1 MDARIYAT
9 YNNTTTL
16 LYSSAANDDK
26 SAIINPQVKAEI
38 GKAGSLTFTILPTHP
53 MYDDMLPFLTFLR
66 VEIDGTEI
74 FYGRVLET
82 SKDIY
87 NQKNVT
93 CEGDLTYLMDS
104 VCTPGDYNETV
115 TAFFTRCINWHNSQV
130 EAAKQLRVGNVT
142 IGAKNRTVKFDVSNY
157 TTIADLL
164 ETEVIGYYGGYLR
177 TRNQNGSRYIDLIKE
192 GDSSSNQVIEYGSQM
207 LDLTNDERANDLF
220 TIVLAV
226 GDSDSETGEDYNFP
240 TARYEVPGAIAKYG
254 RITHVESFSGIT
266 NTSELAS
273 LAQEYASSHYD
284 PYPTELSIKAID
296 LHIIDGTI
304 QTIVVGN
311 TVKIQS
317 TPHNLSKNLMCVS
330 IDYDLQNPENTS
342 YVFGHPKQSL
352 SQRYNK
358 EKKTATAE
366 TAKASKS
373 GKRGGGAGKKNAAD
387 LEQEKKERIDD
398 VEFLTF
404 TAQQLEI
411 KANDIIANLNNLTIS
426 VNERFQLQADE
437 IALRAT
443 KVELEAVEEMA
454 LKAQTMKIATDRLD
468 ISSVSS
474 GVVAS
479 INANRSLARF
489 GYMELSQLVVG
500 SGGLTCNSY
509 LVLLNRAVTWQDRT
523 VVTEVKYSTNSANSA
538 VMSGGEIVG
547 VHSFDYSRIRDVK
560 TEEIHYL
567 GRS

>member
-53 MYDDMLPFLTFLR
+53 MYDDLKPFLTFLR

-104 VCTPGDYNETV
+104 VCTPGDYNETI

-130 EAAKQLRVGNVT
+130 EAAKQLRIGNVT

-226 GDSDSETGEDYNFP
+226 GDSDSETGEDYDFP

-254 RITHVESFSGIT
+254 RITHIESFSGIT

-358 EKKTATAE
+358 EKKTAAAD

-373 GKRGGGAGKKNAAD
+373 GKRGGGSGKKNAED
-387 LEQEKKERIDD
+387 LAAETEQRKEREKEIVLDYTD
-398 VEFLTF
+398 KCDKLT
-404 TAQQLEI
+404 LR
-411 KANDIIANLNNLTIS
+411 ANDFEVHVNNNFTLQAKQISLKADRAEIDGNFIVTRLSTLNSVYVKALVAGNLISAPKLNAGSSFTLGAHAGSWKDAELVESIS
-426 VNERFQLQADE
+426 VSTDYQSN
-437 IALRAT
+437 IAITFNGSTVAGARGFGY
-443 KVELEAVEEMA
+443 V
-454 LKAQTMKIATDRLD
+454 R
-468 ISSVSS
+468 SVS
-474 GVVAS
+474 
-479 INANRSLARF
+479 AN
-489 GYMELSQLVVG
+489 Y
-500 SGGLTCNSY
+500 
-509 LVLLNRAVTWQDRT
+509 
-523 VVTEVKYSTNSANSA
+523 
-538 VMSGGEIVG
+538 
-547 VHSFDYSRIRDVK
+547 K
-560 TEEIHYL
+560 TIHYL
-567 GRS
+567 GY